1 MKHIQGYSV
10 ATGLLKVVK
19 PGTVGG
25 DVKCFNVL
33 GTAVTICATF
43 AIFSAESIYLF
54 HTTLTIN
61 NNYMPKHK
69 LPVGICNAE

>member
-1 MKHIQGYSV
+1 MKHIQGYSL

-25 DVKCFNVL
+25 DVKYFNVL

-43 AIFSAESIYLF
+43 AIFSAEIIYLF
-54 HTTLTIN
+54 DMTLTIN
-61 NNYMPKHK
+61 NRNMPKHK
-69 LPVGICNAE
+69 LHVGICNAE